1 MDDKQPVPFGVKI
14 IAILYYIGAV
24 LGVIFGLIFLVVGT
38 GIMGSKL
45 IPLLGALGAGLFIA
59 AGIVILGLGVFDFFI
74 GRGLWKAKSWA
85 RIVVIVFAALAI
97 LGTITSMMVQGKIVG
112 SGVFN
117 LITQLVICGYLLFSK
132 SVKQAFA

>member
-14 IAILYYIGAV
+14 IAVLYCIGGV